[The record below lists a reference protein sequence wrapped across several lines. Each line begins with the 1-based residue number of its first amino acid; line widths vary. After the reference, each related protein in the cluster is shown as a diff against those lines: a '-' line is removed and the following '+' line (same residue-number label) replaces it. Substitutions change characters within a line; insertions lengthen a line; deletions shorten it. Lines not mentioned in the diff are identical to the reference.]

1 MEEERKIVKLT
12 LEHVDKVYQYM
23 KEEFVPDEPVMNAFG
38 FLQGTD
44 FWGKMFD
51 KDIKKELVDNPIKS
65 GHSFGVFD
73 EEGNILGI
81 KLGKILTKENFQKPI
96 SMNWVLRFPDALVPK
111 TWRSMTYATKF
122 FEWMEYTEDLTIGQC
137 EGNNGKIYEGLV
149 LGVAK
154 RGRRQGLGDKLVKHA
169 LNHAREEGCSH
180 AHTLVSGIFSQK
192 IMKNNGFEIILE
204 KNYDDFKDKQGNIL
218 IHHEI
223 HKTAQI
229 NVLKL

>member
-1 MEEERKIVKLT
+1 
-12 LEHVDKVYQYM
+12 
-23 KEEFVPDEPVMNAFG
+23 
-38 FLQGTD
+38 
-44 FWGKMFD
+44 
-51 KDIKKELVDNPIKS
+51 
-65 GHSFGVFD
+65 
-73 EEGNILGI
+73 
-81 KLGKILTKENFQKPI
+81 
-96 SMNWVLRFPDALVPK
+96 
-111 TWRSMTYATKF
+111 MTYATKF
-122 FEWMEYTEDLTIGQC
+122 FEWMDYTEDLTIGQC

-169 LNHAREEGCSH
+169 LNHAREEKCSH

-204 KNYDDFKDKQGNIL
+204 KKYDDFKDKQGNVL

>member
-1 MEEERKIVKLT
+1 
-12 LEHVDKVYQYM
+12 
-23 KEEFVPDEPVMNAFG
+23 
-38 FLQGTD
+38 
-44 FWGKMFD
+44 
-51 KDIKKELVDNPIKS
+51 
-65 GHSFGVFD
+65 
-73 EEGNILGI
+73 
-81 KLGKILTKENFQKPI
+81 
-96 SMNWVLRFPDALVPK
+96 MNWVLRFPDAIVPK
-111 TWRSMTYATKF
+111 TLRSLAYASKF
-122 FEWMEYTEDLTIGQC
+122 FEWMDYTEDLTFGQC

-169 LNHAREEGCSH
+169 LNHARKEECSH
-180 AHTLVSGIFSQK
+180 AHTLVSGVFSQK

-204 KNYDDFKDKQGNIL
+204 KKYDDFKDKNGNIL